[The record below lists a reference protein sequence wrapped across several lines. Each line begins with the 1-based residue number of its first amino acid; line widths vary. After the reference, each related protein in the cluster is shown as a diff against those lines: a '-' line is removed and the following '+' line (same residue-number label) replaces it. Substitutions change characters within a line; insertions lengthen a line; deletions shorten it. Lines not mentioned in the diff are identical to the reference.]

1 LGLRCVDAVDQ
12 PCLRQRIG
20 SCKRFIEGKDEL
32 MKQQLRPK
40 DYFDDRADTEMKQHL
55 RPRER
60 TRGETLAYASRILAM
75 TGQEAGLAGQI
86 STRSERPN
94 AYWTLRFGLGFDEAT
109 AGDFIEVDQ
118 DLTTLSGEGMANPAT
133 RFHLWV
139 YRARPDVQ
147 AIVHTHSPW
156 ASALAAARQPLAVV
170 QMDMTPFY
178 NDCAFL
184 ADWPGV
190 PIADEEGVMISQALG
205 DKRSII
211 LAHHGYLTAASSVE
225 EATYLSVYL
234 ERAARLQIRAQAF
247 GALKTVPDQLAQE
260 AHDYLLKPSI
270 VRATFDYWCRQVDK
284 AGAAS
289 QR

>member
-1 LGLRCVDAVDQ
+1 MNAPLRSKEYFDQ
-12 PCLRQRIG
+12 RATEEMRQN
-20 SCKRFIEGKDEL
+20 
-32 MKQQLRPK
+32 LRPVN
-40 DYFDDRADTEMKQHL
+40 
-55 RPRER
+55 R
-60 TRGETLAYASRILAM
+60 TVQESLAYSAQILAA

-86 STRSERPN
+86 TARSERPG

-109 AGDFIEVDQ
+109 PDDFIEVSS
-118 DLTTLSGEGMANPAT
+118 DLETLTGEGMANPAT

-139 YRARPDVQ
+139 YKDRPDVHS
-147 AIVHTHSPW
+147 IIHTHSPW
-156 ASALAAARQPLAVV
+156 VSALAAARQPLVIS

-190 PIADEEGVMISQALG
+190 PIADDEGVLISGALG

-211 LAHHGYLTAASSVE
+211 LAHHGYLTAGNSVE

-234 ERAARLQIRAQAF
+234 ERAARMQTRARVY
-247 GALKTVPDQLAQE
+247 GEITPVPDHLAQE

-270 VRATFDYWCRQVDK
+270 VKGTFDYWCRQIDRAQPVAD
-284 AGAAS
+284 A
-289 QR
+289 